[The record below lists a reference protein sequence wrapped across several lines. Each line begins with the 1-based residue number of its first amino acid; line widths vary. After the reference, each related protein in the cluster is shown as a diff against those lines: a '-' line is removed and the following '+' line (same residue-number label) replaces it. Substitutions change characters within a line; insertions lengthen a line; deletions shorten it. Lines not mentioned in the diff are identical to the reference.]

1 MLISDMWDDE
11 DDERY
16 RQDNCHHYYG
26 WSSNCRCLNFGKQM
40 DSDPDQE
47 DKYEYC

>member
-26 WSSNCRCLNFGKQM
+26 WSSNCRCLNCGKQM